1 VQQETKRDASRKH
14 FDRWAPKYE
23 TDRVSRWLQEAQSEA
38 LAALELRPDDSLL
51 DIGCG
56 TGAAVRDA
64 AAYVDRAVGFDLSPA
79 MVARA
84 RMLADGLDNV
94 QFYGGDASERLP
106 FDDGEFTA
114 IVCTSAFHHF
124 PEPAESVREMERVL
138 APGGRVV
145 IADANA
151 EQLGVRILD
160 FMLRRFQRSHVGF
173 YRRAQLEQLLTSAGL
188 RDPIVW
194 TLWKGG
200 YAVVRADKPGNVPK

>member
-23 TDRVSRWLQEAQSEA
+23 TDRVSRCLQEAQSEA

-84 RMLADGLDNV
+84 RTLADGLDNV

-106 FDDGEFTA
+106 FGDGEFTA
-114 IVCTSAFHHF
+114 IVCTTAFHHF
-124 PEPAESVREMERVL
+124 PDPAESVREMERVL

-151 EQLGVRILD
+151 EQ
-160 FMLRRFQRSHVGF
+160 
-173 YRRAQLEQLLTSAGL
+173 RRADPRLHASPLPAKPCRVLPTGAARAAAHERRPSRSDR
-188 RDPIVW
+188 RDP
-194 TLWKGG
+194 LEGR
-200 YAVVRADKPGNVPK
+200 VRGRPRRQARQ